1 MSAQTSYSVNP
12 ARGVE
17 GLTMGPRK
25 SRPKILPW
33 LAQITT
39 VTSANGAGSTNWA
52 ITIVDDETSQSY
64 TVTAAGS
71 ATEAT
76 LDANMEAA
84 FAAHDVLRNLFT
96 LTVTSVSDVV
106 ATFTAKHANRSY
118 TFSAT
123 GGTGAN
129 TVSVTQAAGG
139 SEIAFGRL
147 VARGAAADEFAAV
160 GASTTVSQLLG
171 VLFRTDANNFRPT
184 DSNNDNA
191 AALDL
196 CERGR
201 TYAIMEE
208 GRVMMVAEDA
218 VTFGGPIFMRR
229 ALTGSTGAL
238 GRVRG
243 TVAGATGEILTFTPT
258 VDHMVYGF
266 EYGYRGQ
273 HYSVIYQATDNTTTV
288 ADACAGLEDAADD
301 GNHADVTVSA
311 GGTTAITLTLPVGA
325 VFDYARTSTWG
336 LDTEA
341 TSGTTVLS
349 AGDADAIDISSIAS
363 FEESASA
370 GALVWVKIH
379 MGAL

>member
-1 MSAQTSYSVNP
+1 MSAQTSYAVNP

-17 GLTMGPRK
+17 GLCMGPRK
-25 SRPKILPW
+25 SRSKILPW

-39 VTSANGAGSTNWA
+39 VTTANGAATTDWA
-52 ITIVDDETSQSY
+52 ITVVDDETGQSY
-64 TVTAAGS
+64 TVTATGS
-71 ATEAT
+71 GTEAT

-96 LTVTSVSDVV
+96 LGVTSVSDVV

-139 SEIAFGRL
+139 SGLAFGRL
-147 VARGAAADEFAAV
+147 VARGATADEFAAV
-160 GASTTVSQLLG
+160 GASTTVGQILG
-171 VLFRTDANNFRPT
+171 GLFRTEGNSFRPT

-201 TYAIMEE
+201 TYEIMEE
-208 GRVMMVAEDA
+208 GRMMMIAEDA

-238 GRVRG
+238 GRVRA
-243 TVAGATGEILTFTPT
+243 TETGATGEILTFTPT

-266 EYGYRGQ
+266 EYGYNGR
-273 HYSVIYQATDNTTTV
+273 HYTVVYQATDNTTAV
-288 ADACAGLEDAADD
+288 DVAADGLADAAADGD
-301 GNHADVTVSA
+301 HADVTVA
-311 GGTTAITLTLPVGA
+311 ATATTVTLTLPVGA
-325 VFDYARTSTWG
+325 TFDYARTSTWG

-363 FEESASA
+363 FEESAGA
-370 GALVWVKIH
+370 GELVWVKIH
-379 MGAL
+379 MGAQ